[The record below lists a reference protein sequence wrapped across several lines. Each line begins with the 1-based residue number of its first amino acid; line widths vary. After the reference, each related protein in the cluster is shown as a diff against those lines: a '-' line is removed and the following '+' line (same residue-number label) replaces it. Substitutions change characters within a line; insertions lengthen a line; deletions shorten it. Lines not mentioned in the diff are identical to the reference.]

1 MPIEDRSLDCL
12 TEETPPPPKPPTDP
26 TQRRRWKTHTQKFK
40 LLKVPSG
47 DHYIYV
53 DDDKVLS
60 GVDVPDDKAYFKV
73 HDILDYDPM
82 KDVAFHVIILEHA
95 STGKIMAIDKEQNTV
110 VMKEIDPPPSQFI
123 NLLDVNKAHPE
134 VLFYKM
140 PRFERAPEF
149 FLKSY
154 LSDKPRVLKF
164 EENGQPKLHVQ
175 ERTDFYFK
183 LTESLEAAKK

>member
-1 MPIEDRSLDCL
+1 MP
-12 TEETPPPPKPPTDP
+12 
-26 TQRRRWKTHTQKFK
+26 
-40 LLKVPSG
+40 
-47 DHYIYV
+47 YI
-53 DDDKVLS
+53 
-60 GVDVPDDKAYFKV
+60 
-73 HDILDYDPM
+73 
-82 KDVAFHVIILEHA
+82 HVTFFLCVYIRL
-95 STGKIMAIDKEQNTV
+95 Q
-110 VMKEIDPPPSQFI
+110 EIDPPPSQFI